1 MIMLLMVHLIKI
13 TTVSGKFWCLSIH
26 TITHVYIV
34 AVLDLVVRANALVWI
49 VGVWYFIARTNYQRK
64 SLLKMLHP
72 KKCLVLFYN
81 IL

>member
-1 MIMLLMVHLIKI
+1 MILLLMVHLIEI

-49 VGVWYFIARTNYQRK
+49 VAVWYFIARTTYKRK
-64 SLLKMLHP
+64 
-72 KKCLVLFYN
+72 
-81 IL
+81 